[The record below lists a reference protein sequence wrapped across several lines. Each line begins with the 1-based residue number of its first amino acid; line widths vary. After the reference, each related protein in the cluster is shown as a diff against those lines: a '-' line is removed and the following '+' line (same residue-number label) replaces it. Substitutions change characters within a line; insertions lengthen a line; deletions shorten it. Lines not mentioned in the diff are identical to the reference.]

1 MFNIVPKDLPF
12 KDISHAIKSLNTPFL
27 KRFEVIDLFE
37 DENLGSKNKSI
48 TIRFVLQSKQKSLTD
63 EEINQTTALILT
75 SLKQKFSIALK
86 E

>member
-1 MFNIVPKDLPF
+1 MPF

-48 TIRFVLQSKQKSLTD
+48 TIRFVLQSKKKSLTD
-63 EEINQTTALILT
+63 E
-75 SLKQKFSIALK
+75 
-86 E
+86 

>member
-1 MFNIVPKDLPF
+1 MPF
-12 KDISHAIKSLNTPFL
+12 KDISHAIKSLNSPFL

-75 SLKQKFSIALK
+75 LLKQKFSIALK